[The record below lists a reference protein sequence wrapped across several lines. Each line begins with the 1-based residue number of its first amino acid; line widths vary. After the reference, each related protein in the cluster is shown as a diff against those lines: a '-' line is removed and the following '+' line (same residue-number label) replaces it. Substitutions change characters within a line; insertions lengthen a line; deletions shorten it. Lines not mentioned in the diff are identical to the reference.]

1 MFFLEG
7 EGMLDSNK
15 HLPQCGMKVASYPLI
30 FISTLRTKWQIWV

>member
-15 HLPQCGMKVASYPLI
+15 HGMKVASYPLI
-30 FISTLRTKWQIWV
+30 FVSTLRTKWQIWV